1 MDSFFS
7 KEELQLLNIKVGKNV
22 KISRKSSIY
31 GYNIE
36 IGDNVRIDDF
46 CILSGKIRLGNY
58 IHIAAYSALYGGTE
72 KTMPTYPLE

>member
-7 KEELQLLNIKVGKNV
+7 KEELQLLNIKVGNNV

-58 IHIAAYSALYGGTE
+58 IHKCIVRRNGRNIC
-72 KTMPTYPLE
+72 